1 MEARVSPGEHRA
13 AEGCNTPDV
22 ETDFWR
28 TQSPEGASGILRDAG
43 GNAERVSLGDEP
55 SRVLREGKA
64 LKGRNPMSGSGMK

>member
-1 MEARVSPGEHRA
+1 MEARISPGEHRA

-28 TQSPEGASGILRDAG
+28 TESPEGASIILRDVG
-43 GNAERVSLGDEP
+43 GNVERVSLGDEL

-64 LKGRNPMSGSGMK
+64 L